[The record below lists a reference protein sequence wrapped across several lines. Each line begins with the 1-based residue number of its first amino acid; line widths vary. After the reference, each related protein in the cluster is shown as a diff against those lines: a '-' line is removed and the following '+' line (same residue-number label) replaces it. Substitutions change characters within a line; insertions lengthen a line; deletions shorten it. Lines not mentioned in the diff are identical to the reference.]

1 MAMVRQPAE
10 IFGYSWKSKTDEA
23 MQYRTNYICPFTKE
37 KCNKQSRLVDYP
49 GGVCSV
55 EYDNDVLAL
64 CPNRFLHNN
73 VVFRDIAL
81 NYFKSTDNLVVF
93 HEVKLKN
100 FGSFDYVMA
109 KHEPMSC
116 TIVDFVI
123 IEVQGYQTTATGG
136 LIEGL
141 KDAMNG
147 TIDAKKSYRFG
158 LNHYDI
164 VKRTLIQ
171 MLHKGKVME
180 VWKQKIFWVI
190 QDSLFHEFTRR
201 YNLGDLK
208 YSLADYTNFV
218 IYDLN
223 PDQENYI
230 LQLKEFN
237 SIGIDALF
245 DAFRNNFDVPDKKA
259 FIKKLHDKLELKMQ
273 IKMNIVNK
281 K

>member
-1 MAMVRQPAE
+1 MVRQPAE
-10 IFGYSWKSKTDEA
+10 IFGYSWQSNTAVAKK
-23 MQYRTNYICPFTKE
+23 YRKKHLCPFIEE
-37 KCNKQSRLVDYP
+37 KCVKQSRLVNYP

-64 CPNRFLHNN
+64 CPNRFLQNN

-81 NYFKSTDNLVVF
+81 NYFKSIDNLVVF
-93 HEVKLKN
+93 HEVKLDK

-116 TIVDFVI
+116 KIVDFVI
-123 IEVQGYQTTATGG
+123 IEIQGYQTTATGG

-141 KDAMNG
+141 KEAMNG
-147 TIDAKKSYRFG
+147 TINGKKSYKFG

-190 QDSLFHEFTRR
+190 QDSLYHEFTRR
-201 YNLGDLK
+201 YNLGTLE
-208 YSLADYTNFV
+208 YSPSDYTNFV
-218 IYDLN
+218 IYDLV
-223 PDQENYI
+223 PDTDYYN
-230 LQLKEFN
+230 LQLKEFK

-245 DAFRNNFDVPDKKA
+245 DAFKNNFDVPSKDA
-259 FIKKLHDKLELKMQ
+259 FVKKLHDKLELKMQ
-273 IKMNIVNK
+273 IKMNIINK
-281 K
+281 G